1 MNAVAN
7 DQVWHWRLG
16 HFSTTESIYFTQAKQ
31 RWYHTQGG
39 DLGLRCL
46 RRGEMQHLAHLK
58 TANHTVSRPFQL
70 CYGDLM
76 GPFTPV
82 AIGGYKYVSKIID
95 EYTKWTV
102 VDQQEQSSSVT
113 LTIRRLDGHT
123 LRRPDRTFSRRQG
136 RQVHR
141 GGVSIVLLRD
151 RYYSRVR
158 RHQHAEGNWCVRMRG
173 ENSAHHGSVDARRQ
187 RILVVHVGGAVHG
200 DGIPHEHDSIHGAQE
215 GDAIPNTSRR
225 GSRPFA
231 PSRYW
236 SQNLLRACKG
246 LQKGQH
252 RGLGREGVRLH

>member
-1 MNAVAN
+1 
-7 DQVWHWRLG
+7 
-16 HFSTTESIYFTQAKQ
+16 
-31 RWYHTQGG
+31 
-39 DLGLRCL
+39 
-46 RRGEMQHLAHLK
+46 MQHLAHLK

-102 VDQQEQSSSVT
+102 VDQQEQSSSVA
-113 LTIRRLDGHT
+113 LTSRRLDGHS

-141 GGVSIVLLRD
+141 GGVSTALL
-151 RYYSRVR
+151 S
-158 RHQHAEGNWCVRMRG
+158 
-173 ENSAHHGSVDARRQ
+173 
-187 RILVVHVGGAVHG
+187 
-200 DGIPHEHDSIHGAQE
+200 
-215 GDAIPNTSRR
+215 PNTSRR

-236 SQNLLRACKG
+236 RQNLLRAYKG
-246 LQKGQH
+246 LQKGRH
-252 RGLGREGVRLH
+252 RGLGREGVRLHY